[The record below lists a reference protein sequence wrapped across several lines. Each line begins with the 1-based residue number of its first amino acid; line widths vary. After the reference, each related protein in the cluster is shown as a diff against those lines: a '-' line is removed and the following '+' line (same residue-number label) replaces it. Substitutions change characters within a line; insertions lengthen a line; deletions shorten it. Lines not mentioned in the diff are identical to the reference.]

1 MMEKRPLGASGLAA
15 SLVGLGCNNF
25 GMRIDLAASRA
36 VINAALDVGI
46 TFFDTADMYGNGQ
59 SEDFIGQVLGPRRK
73 EIVLATKFGGVAMM
87 RKSGERWGTRTY
99 IVGCLEASLRRLRT
113 EWIDLYQIHY
123 HDPTTPIEETL
134 AALDGLVRQGKVRA
148 VGCSNFSGAQLA
160 EAAAQAQE
168 RRLVHFVTAQN
179 EWNLLNRG
187 AERDVILAC
196 ERHGLGQLPYFPLA
210 SGMLTGKYRRG
221 EAFAA
226 GTRLATLAYFK
237 GLATEENFTKVEAL
251 QTFAEKRGGTILELA
266 VSWLAAHPCV
276 VSVIAGATTPEQVR
290 ANTTAANWKLS
301 AAELAEVDALA
312 PLAPA

>member
-1 MMEKRPLGASGLAA
+1 MMEKRPLGTAGLEA

-25 GMRIDLAASRA
+25 GMKIDLAASRA
-36 VINAALDVGI
+36 VINAALDAGI

-134 AALDGLVRQGKVRA
+134 AALDDLVRQGKVRA

-187 AERDVILAC
+187 AEREVIPAC

-210 SGMLTGKYRRG
+210 SGLLTGKYHRG

-226 GTRLATLAYFK
+226 GSRLATLKFFQ
-237 GLATEENFTKVEAL
+237 GWATDENFTKIEAL
-251 QTFAEKRGGTILELA
+251 QAFAKKRGHTLLDLA
-266 VSWLAAHPCV
+266 FSWLAAQPCV

-290 ANTTAANWKLS
+290 TNAAAASWQLS
-301 AAELAEVDALA
+301 AAELAEVEALIS
-312 PLAPA
+312 LAPA